1 MFSCFT
7 LENKNR
13 KFTSLAR
20 LTNEAQLAF
29 YFVKT
34 MPPTTDNEM
43 FSLTAIYLHLD
54 WRVFRLCV
62 CVCAHGYV
70 HACQSGKAYVSH
82 KVGNLLCM
90 MESGGGDS

>member
-7 LENKNR
+7 LESKNR

-20 LTNEAQLAF
+20 LTNEAHLAF

-34 MPPTTDNEM
+34 MPPPTDNEM

-62 CVCAHGYV
+62 CVFV
-70 HACQSGKAYVSH
+70 HMGMFTPANLAKRMSH
-82 KVGNLLCM
+82 TR
-90 MESGGGDS
+90 